1 MDYMRTTESTE
12 EVSSHPVKNTRWG
25 VKTWLEHA
33 RATEKPNLL
42 PQNDLWPYLFGIKSR
57 RNPPQLMNDKS
68 NGKSRFKCDALK
80 KLRNLG
86 KEASEIC
93 ALANWDKSDFKAL
106 KTGCLF

>member
-68 NGKSRFKCDALK
+68 NGKSRLICKRRPKSAAGAGRKVLHLMGSEAL
-80 KLRNLG
+80 
-86 KEASEIC
+86 S
-93 ALANWDKSDFKAL
+93 LA
-106 KTGCLF
+106 